1 MEKDWIKIR
10 TYTNAIEA
18 EIVKQ
23 MLVES
28 NIPAVVLNKQDSSYH
43 FGKLELYVNA
53 ENENAALELI
63 DENEKL
69 DLEDNNAD

>member
-63 DENEKL
+63 DENQKL